1 MWTTPATRHHRRQ
14 RRCQAHPPGLPP
26 RLLARPP
33 AHLAPHCFLA
43 LSPGRPL
50 RRHLRNIKP
59 PIKAPPR
66 RNTRPPS
73 RPHATPL
80 YRKLGKDVHNA
91 CVKLPDVS
99 QGNAL
104 SVASLGHPSAWP
116 PSRELPHP
124 TGQAGLT
131 CGSPATVSACSGTCG
146 HTDST
151 TRRPGPPSH
160 VALAALRF
168 LSPAGFCTGLSLTAA
183 QRWPGQTSPH
193 FSPFALSSA
202 WSPGRHPQSGT
213 SECHGTDRR
222 HHSLGKSSTRCPWTS
237 LGGTCQDTE
246 AAWVTMWQSLCRSI
260 QTGGQTHREGWGPA
274 YSTGSQERGVA
285 CWLPLRGPLCA
296 WGQRSKGAGHR
307 AAAGVRPGPW
317 APSRH
322 PFAHPTSPP
331 PHICTQ
337 FSNRNKAKP

>member
-26 RLLARPP
+26 HLLARPP

-151 TRRPGPPSH
+151 TRRPGPPLTWLLLPCASSALLAS
-160 VALAALRF
+160 ALA
-168 LSPAGFCTGLSLTAA
+168 
-183 QRWPGQTSPH
+183 
-193 FSPFALSSA
+193 
-202 WSPGRHPQSGT
+202 
-213 SECHGTDRR
+213 
-222 HHSLGKSSTRCPWTS
+222 
-237 LGGTCQDTE
+237 
-246 AAWVTMWQSLCRSI
+246 
-260 QTGGQTHREGWGPA
+260 
-274 YSTGSQERGVA
+274 
-285 CWLPLRGPLCA
+285 
-296 WGQRSKGAGHR
+296 
-307 AAAGVRPGPW
+307 
-317 APSRH
+317 
-322 PFAHPTSPP
+322 
-331 PHICTQ
+331 
-337 FSNRNKAKP
+337 